1 MAYDLNLANRVREYL
16 YDKKVLDLTEK
27 PMFGGLAFMV
37 SDKMCV
43 NVSKDRLMCRFDP
56 DQTEALSER
65 TGFLPM
71 IMKGKELPGY
81 CYVAPEGYK
90 SRKDFVFWME
100 LCLAY
105 NDQAKSSK
113 RAGASKRK

>member
-1 MAYDLNLANRVREYL
+1 MAYDLSLADRVREYL
-16 YDKKVLDLTEK
+16 YEKKVLELAEK

-37 SDKMCV
+37 GGKMCV
-43 NVSKDRLMCRFDP
+43 NVSKNRLMCRFDP
-56 DQTEALSER
+56 DQTEELSER
-65 TGFLPM
+65 AGFLPM

-81 CYVAPEGYK
+81 CYVAPEGYN
-90 SRKDFVFWME
+90 SRRDFEYWME

-113 RAGASKRK
+113 RSRPPKKK